1 MRLAQVVLVCALC
14 AAAPVRAHA
23 GDGAAGT
30 GGEPGDASPSVSR
43 TAPQGATRPTGTGTP
58 GAEATVD
65 RGAEAPGA
73 EATGAEATI
82 DTGDGSN
89 NSPLGSYE
97 RDALAQALARR
108 HLTIDRHPEGKIVRR
123 ILVVNLPVFGHQE
136 GFLRWFNVFHVTSRK
151 YVVSREVLL
160 RPGQVWDEELV
171 DETRRRL
178 RDPLFTSLAVVE
190 PVVAEGGA
198 KNEVDLLVV
207 TRDIW
212 SLRTNLNYEIQESS
226 LTRLSVSLS
235 ENNLFGLH
243 KQVALVF
250 DMDQG
255 AFAIGPQYIDKN
267 LAGRHLQLLAK
278 WDAVFGRV
286 SGSLEGSTSY
296 TSFSYPLW
304 SLETPWG
311 AGITAT
317 HYDAIARS
325 FLGTSL
331 RSYDNPDTPDVEEVP
346 WEYRE
351 RDVDVESSVI
361 HQLGHAVKSRI
372 AAGHRLSI
380 HRPSVLDTFPGDDM
394 TRAAFERDVL
404 PRSERSSALFLRYS
418 LFTPR
423 YVVYRNIDTFDLP
436 EDAQLGPQL
445 SLEVAAA
452 PTFLGSERTFETA
465 AASAAWTFDLASDG
479 VVQVAASASG
489 RLEKGDLIDNLVSA
503 SVSGATPTLLGAR
516 LAWRFLWSRRYN
528 ETSNHRFILGG
539 DSGLRGYQIGAFI
552 GTGPEQVRVLGN
564 LEVRSL
570 PIKVLFTR
578 AGGVLFYDA
587 GHAADCYR
595 GCTNQL
601 AMYQDVGLG
610 VRLLLPQLQPAVF
623 RFDYALPLNGPTAG
637 LPGRFIAGFK
647 QVF

>member
-1 MRLAQVVLVCALC
+1 MPPGPRATRLTPPPRRPARPRTRPPGRPAAESQDRAT
-14 AAAPVRAHA
+14 ATTTTTDTAAPTPPPPPPPPS
-23 GDGAAGT
+23 DTAA
-30 GGEPGDASPSVSR
+30 
-43 TAPQGATRPTGTGTP
+43 TATAT
-58 GAEATVD
+58 AT
-65 RGAEAPGA
+65 
-73 EATGAEATI
+73 TT

-108 HLTIDRHPEGKIVRR
+108 HLTVEQHPEGKVVRR
-123 ILVVNLPVFGHQE
+123 ILVVSLPVFGHEE
-136 GFLRWFNVFHVTSRK
+136 GFLRWFNLFHVTSRQ
-151 YVVSREVLL
+151 YVVRREVLL
-160 RPGQVWDEELV
+160 RPGQVWDEDLV

-198 KNEVDLLVV
+198 PDQIDLLVV

-212 SLRTNLNYEIQESS
+212 SLRTNTSYEIQESS
-226 LTRLSVSLS
+226 LTRLSMSLS

-243 KQVALVF
+243 KQVAVVF

-311 AGITAT
+311 AGVTAT

-331 RSYDNPDTPDVEEVP
+331 RTYDNPDTADVEAVP
-346 WEYRE
+346 WEYHE
-351 RDVDVESSVI
+351 RDVDLESSVVR
-361 HQLGHAVKSRI
+361 QLGHRIKSRI
-372 AAGHRLSI
+372 TAGHRLSI
-380 HRPSVLDTFPGDDM
+380 HRPSVLDTFPGDDV

-418 LFTPR
+418 LFTPQ

-445 SLEVAAA
+445 SFEVAAA
-452 PTFLGSERTFETA
+452 STLLGSERTFETA
-465 AASAAWTFDLASDG
+465 ALSGVWTVNLAGDG
-479 VVQVAASASG
+479 VVQFAASASS
-489 RLEKGDLIDNLVSA
+489 RLEGDDLIDNLVSA
-503 SVSGATPTLLGAR
+503 SVSGATPARLGAR
-516 LAWRFLWSRRYN
+516 LAWRLLWSRRYN
-528 ETSNHRFILGG
+528 ETSNHLFTLGG
-539 DSGLRGYQIGAFI
+539 DTGLRGYQIGAFV
-552 GTGPEQVRVLGN
+552 GTGPEQVRILGN
-564 LEVRSL
+564 LEVRTL
-570 PIKVLFTR
+570 PFKALFTR
-578 AGGVLFYDA
+578 MGGVAFYDA

-595 GCTNQL
+595 GCQDSL
-601 AMYQDVGLG
+601 ALYQDVGLG
-610 VRLLLPQLQPAVF
+610 LRVLVPQFQPTVF
-623 RFDYALPLNGPTAG
+623 RFDYALPLNGPG
-637 LPGRFIAGFK
+637 SGFPGRFIAGFK